1 MLADVWNEYLKL
13 DTKHPNERE
22 YFANGINQCQSMIA
36 MRIARN
42 SRPDLFPINK

>member
-1 MLADVWNEYLKL
+1 MLVDLWNEYIKL
-13 DTKHPNERE
+13 EVQHPNEKE
-22 YFANGINQCQSMIA
+22 SFINCINQCQSMIA